1 MDLDR
6 NAVDA
11 IFRAL
16 QGEAQVGLG
25 PGVAEAEHW
34 RGPGVTYRE
43 RDLAT
48 ALRKPGGP
56 AIVVVEH
63 LGPTLL
69 RAVREAPPAL
79 LVWTG
84 EDSSQG
90 ELGRELA
97 QRGWLLGPGARVTW
111 PAPLPG
117 GRCPRVIVAHG
128 AEELE
133 GLRRTLRLGHE
144 GPSETLALCPTPP
157 WLVDLLLDPRWA
169 EAQVLGTLAAATLH
183 AGWVAWARSH
193 ERHVLVPVGVGEP
206 DLERPNTLP
215 PLVAAQA
222 LERWTGPVFPSPRV
236 ITAIAAGLDRLR
248 KPGSRPATVA
258 SAAALAVWDQ
268 ARRALPW
275 LGDAPGMETPSRD
288 DPLEAPTSSFLA
300 QAALLRAR
308 ARLALRGRDIPVPTP
323 AIEGEGLPRALEVLR
338 AAGEHLSDQESKVVL
353 RGFGVEVT
361 RQAVSNSASG
371 ASGFAERIGF
381 PVVLKALSPD
391 LRRRAEVGG
400 ILLNLETAAAVRRG
414 YATIVDNI
422 ERQAPT
428 AHLDGVLVAEMIP
441 EGLDLRCGGRRLA
454 DGTFVLYGRVE
465 LPTGLRPEVSLAL
478 GPLDPQGAAEL
489 AQAVLQGGWVPTRR
503 RDDPDPLALGQLFL
517 ALSALLEQTE
527 DRILTLDLGPVRWV
541 GSARGYVTL
550 DASIVQRPH
559 LQGL

>member
-1 MDLDR
+1 MDVDR
-6 NAVDA
+6 SVVDA
-11 IFRAL
+11 VFRAL
-16 QGEAQVGLG
+16 TGEAPIALG
-25 PGVAEAEHW
+25 PGVAEADHW
-34 RGPGVTYRE
+34 RGPGVAYRE
-43 RDLAT
+43 RELAQ

-84 EDSSQG
+84 DDASGG
-90 ELGRELA
+90 EIGDELA
-97 QRGWLLGPGARVTW
+97 QRGWVLGPGARVTW
-111 PAPLPG
+111 PAPIPG
-117 GRCPRVIVAHG
+117 GRCPRVLVAHG

-133 GLRRTLRLGHE
+133 GLRRTLRLDRDA
-144 GPSETLALCPTPP
+144 PSDTLALCPTPP
-157 WLVDLLLDPRWA
+157 WLATLLLDERWA
-169 EAQVLGTLAAATLH
+169 TTQVLGTLAAASLH
-183 AGWVAWARSH
+183 AGWVAWARTH

-206 DLERPNTLP
+206 DLERPATLAP
-215 PLVAAQA
+215 IVAAQA

-236 ITAIAAGLDRLR
+236 ITAIAAGLERLR
-248 KPGSRPATVA
+248 RPAPRA
-258 SAAALAVWDQ
+258 PAAPSPAALAVWDQ

-275 LGDAPGMETPSRD
+275 LGDAPGMEAPSPD

-308 ARLALRGRDIPVPTP
+308 ARMALRGRDIPVPTA
-323 AIEGEGLPRALEVLR
+323 AIEGEGLQRALEVLR
-338 AAGEHLSDQESKVVL
+338 AAGERLSDQESKVVL

-441 EGLDLRCGGRRLA
+441 EGLDLRCGGRRLP
-454 DGTFVLYGRVE
+454 DGSVVLYGRVE
-465 LPTGLRPEVSLAL
+465 APTGLRPEVSLAL
-478 GPLDPQGAAEL
+478 GPLDPQNAAEL
-489 AQAVLQGGWVPTRR
+489 AQAVLQGAWVPTRR
-503 RDDPDPLALGQLFL
+503 RDDPDPRALAQLFL
-517 ALSALLEQTE
+517 ALSALLEQTD
-527 DRILTLDLGPVRWV
+527 DRILALDLGPVRWV
-541 GSARGYVTL
+541 GSGRGYVTL
-550 DASIVQRPH
+550 DAAIVQRPH